1 MNGKGSSQD
10 NSLHSNHQNA
20 APSACDN
27 SLRSKSFSKFPPLL
41 QKTIAYMFISLL
53 NFHPPQD
60 NSVQSEIMIKLP
72 PLSHKTTACILLSLI
87 TCPPSSAPQFP
98 PCLPRL
104 HSNVTLKF
112 YPHLLHKTM
121 AYILKSSK
129 FPFVPHKTIARH
141 SEIMFKLPCR
151 ARQ

>member
-1 MNGKGSSQD
+1 MGKGQVKTIACIQIIKMPPPPHVTIACVPSHSQ
-10 NSLHSNHQNA
+10 NFLPYS
-20 APSACDN
+20 
-27 SLRSKSFSKFPPLL
+27 R
-41 QKTIAYMFISLL
+41 KTIAYMFISLL

-98 PCLPRL
+98 PCLLRL

-112 YPHLLHKTM
+112 HPHLLHKTM

-129 FPFVPHKTIARH
+129 FPSVPHKTIARH